1 MERVMKLFK
10 TTITPKSN
18 FATSL
23 KGDTLFGQLCW
34 MIKYKYGVKRLE
46 ELLSGYNTNPFM
58 IVSDGYVADYLLKPK
73 LPPKLL
79 KEDPKDKKI
88 NRKKIW
94 LTLEEL
100 QNLEFI
106 KARTDK
112 ELDLDKKE
120 IVHIHNSIN
129 YQTFRT
135 DDTGTFA
142 PYGEKE
148 FVLKKQDIYILI
160 DTTQFTKD
168 ELSEIFELLSLGGY
182 GKDITIGKGRF
193 EFETFEEID
202 PYFESSFFVTLSPA
216 SIQGLECKNAYYE
229 PFVRFGKFGADRA
242 YKNAFKKP
250 ILLADNGAVIEFETK
265 ETKQYIGKAIT
276 DISDIYKDA
285 VHQGYSIV
293 LPIKELS

>member
-1 MERVMKLFK
+1 MDNSMKLFK

-18 FATSL
+18 FASSL

-34 MIKYKYGVKRLE
+34 TIRYKYGVEKLE
-46 ELLSGYNTNPFM
+46 KLLSTYDTNPFM
-58 IVSDGYVADYLLKPK
+58 IVSDGYVTNYLPKPK

-79 KEDPKDKKI
+79 KEDPKEKKV
-88 NRKKIW
+88 NRKKVW
-94 LTLEEL
+94 LTIKEL
-100 QNLEFI
+100 QNSEFN

-112 ELDLDKKE
+112 ELELNKKE
-120 IVHIHNSIN
+120 IVTIHNSIN
-129 YQTFRT
+129 YQTFMT

-148 FVLKKQDIYILI
+148 FVLEKQDIYILI

-168 ELSEIFELLSLGGY
+168 ELIESFKLLSLSGY
-182 GKDITIGKGRF
+182 GKDTTIGKGRF
-193 EFETFEEID
+193 EFTNFEEINLF
-202 PYFESSFFVTLSPA
+202 FESTFFMTLSPS
-216 SIQGLECKNAYYE
+216 SIQGLKCKNTYYE

-250 ILLADNGAVIEFETK
+250 ILLADSGTVIEFETK
-265 ETKQYIGKAIT
+265 QTKKYIGKAIAN
-276 DISDIYKDA
+276 ISDTHKDA